1 MRLIIIAAAWAF
13 GISLARALPTIETL
27 PWVVTLTL
35 AALFT
40 LALRKKALRNLPV
53 ILLLVAAGAA
63 RQSLVPRAS
72 EIAAFNG
79 LTGTITGNVV
89 AEPVLRE
96 DRTQIRLEVESV
108 FANSR
113 SSSASGLVLVETYG
127 NEDIAYGDRVRA
139 TGALDPPGAGD
150 AFSYAD
156 YLGRQGVFT
165 IMRNAGLEVIGE
177 GAGAPL
183 MAALLE
189 LKQIVRGVI
198 ESALPEPQA
207 GLLTGIM
214 LGDERGI
221 SPALEAAFERV
232 GASHIIAI
240 SGFNM
245 VIVSAIVLRMFSSAV
260 GDRSSVASV
269 CAVVV
274 VVMYSLFVGASP
286 GILRAALMSSLLIMG
301 NQLRRRTFLPT
312 SLAGVTLALSFF
324 DPNVL
329 LDIGFQLSFFAVL
342 GLGLF
347 VDPLSAKFETLLES
361 ALPSQVAK
369 PIHSFLNEPLIVS
382 FAAQVATLPLI
393 ILYFG
398 RLSLLSLP
406 VNLLIV
412 PVQSAVL
419 ILGFVALA
427 AYIFAPIIGTL
438 FFWAEFVCL
447 SWTIAVVRAFAQF
460 NFAEILVD
468 LDGRLIQLY
477 YLLLIGF
484 AMIHAARPTIW
495 RRLEAFL
502 RRHTLVFIAG
512 AFGLL
517 SLILMWAMAL
527 SRPDGQLHLWF
538 LDVGHSNAVLMQTPA
553 GAHVLI
559 DGGRYP
565 TRLLTA
571 IGDRL
576 PYYDREIEILVISHP
591 DEWDIAALNTV
602 LQRYEIGAWLYH
614 GQINHGDAFTTIQDR
629 LRQSGAEA
637 IEARAGYTVALN
649 DGTTIEVL
657 HPPAAPMIGDKLG
670 DGVMALRVTYGDVSF
685 LLTSDLSGAGQR
697 AMLER
702 GSSPVAAV
710 LQIPQHGT
718 ARALDDEFL
727 EQVQPQVVVLQS
739 DVANRR
745 GDPDPDTLA
754 KLSGLPLFRS
764 DELGTV
770 HMWTDGKTLRVNR
783 QITNDKRR
791 RLPPRVGIVGAE
803 A

>member
-1 MRLIIIAAAWAF
+1 MRLIIIAVAWAL

-27 PWVVTLTL
+27 TWIATLTL
-35 AALFT
+35 AALCA
-40 LALRKKALRNLPV
+40 LALRKNALRNLPL
-53 ILLLVAAGAA
+53 ILLVVAAGAA
-63 RQSLVPRAS
+63 RQSLVPRSS

-79 LTGTITGNVV
+79 FTGTITGIVS
-89 AEPVLRE
+89 AEPVLRD
-96 DRTQIRLEVESV
+96 DRVQIRLDVKSV
-108 FANSR
+108 FVNNETL
-113 SSSASGLVLVETYG
+113 SSSGLVLVEAYG
-127 NEDIAYGDRVRA
+127 SEDIAYGDRVRA

-177 GAGAPL
+177 GAGTPL
-183 MAALLE
+183 MVPLLE

-198 ESALPEPQA
+198 ESGLPEPQA
-207 GLLTGIM
+207 GLLTGIL

-221 SPALEAAFERV
+221 SPELEAAFDRV
-232 GASHIIAI
+232 GASHVIAI

-245 VIVSAIVLRMFSSAV
+245 VIVSAIVLRMFSSAA
-260 GDRSSVASV
+260 GERNSVASI
-269 CAVVV
+269 CAILVVA
-274 VVMYSLFVGASP
+274 MYSLFVGASP
-286 GILRAALMSSLLIMG
+286 GILRAALMSGLLIIG

-312 SLAGVTLALSFF
+312 SLACAALALSFL

-347 VDPLSAKFETLLES
+347 VDPLSARFEALLES
-361 ALPSQVAK
+361 ALPSQIAK

-382 FAAQVATLPLI
+382 FAVQITTLPLT

-398 RLSLLSLP
+398 RLSLVSLP

-412 PVQSAVL
+412 PMQSALL
-419 ILGFVALA
+419 ILGFVAVA
-427 AYIFAPIIGTL
+427 AYIFMPVIGAL
-438 FFWAEFVCL
+438 FFWAELVCL

-460 NFAEILVD
+460 EFAEVLVD

-484 AMIHAARPTIW
+484 AMIHAARPPIW
-495 RRLEAFL
+495 RRLEAFV
-502 RRHTLVFIAG
+502 RRHRVALVASG
-512 AFGLL
+512 FGLL
-517 SLILMWAMAL
+517 SLILIWAMAL

-591 DEWDIAALNTV
+591 DEWDIAALNTL

-614 GQINHGDAFTTIQDR
+614 GQINRGDVFTAIQDR
-629 LRQSGAEA
+629 LKQSDAEA
-637 IEARAGYTVALN
+637 VEARAGHTVTFN
-649 DGTTIEVL
+649 DGAMIEVL
-657 HPPAAPMIGDKLG
+657 HPPAAPMISDRLG
-670 DGVMALRVTYGDVSF
+670 DGVITLRVTYGDVSF
-685 LLTSDLSGAGQR
+685 LLTSDLSDAAQR

-702 GSSPVAAV
+702 GISPVATV
-710 LQIPQHGT
+710 MQIPQHGS
-718 ARALDDEFL
+718 ARALNDEFL

-754 KLSGLPLFRS
+754 KFKGLPLFRT
-764 DELGTV
+764 DEGGTV
-770 HMWTDGKTLRVNR
+770 HIWTDGATLHINR
-783 QITNDKRR
+783 QAANDTR
-791 RLPPRVGIVGAE
+791 E
-803 A
+803 